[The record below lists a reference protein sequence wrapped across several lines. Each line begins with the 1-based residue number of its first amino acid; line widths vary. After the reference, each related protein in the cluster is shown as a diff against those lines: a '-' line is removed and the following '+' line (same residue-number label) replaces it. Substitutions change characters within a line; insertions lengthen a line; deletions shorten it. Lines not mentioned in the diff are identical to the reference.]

1 MKSLYNY
8 FFVCCFILA
17 GCDDK
22 VQKVIVLKENGSWC
36 WFQDERAIIYNN
48 QLIFGSVADRYG
60 KHGEA
65 LDGNIEVTS
74 YDLETNTNLGTFVLH
89 ERLEAD
95 DHNVPAFL
103 PLLDGRLLSV
113 YSKHNTDSLI
123 RYRISKRTHA
133 TEWDD
138 EQTIKGTG
146 GVTYSNLHFLQSENN
161 GKGRI
166 YNFYRGADRSPYYVF
181 SDDQAKS
188 WQAGNNLLTFETR
201 FPYLK
206 YASDGKSKIHF
217 ITTESHPI
225 FWGCSIF
232 HGYIENEK
240 AYTSDGKL
248 IRDLKE
254 GPIQPDEATQIFEGD
269 EQNNAWTIDLHL
281 DKNNNPYVVYS
292 VRKNTDHIQYRYARW
307 DGSSWNDHFLSFAGR
322 ALYEDEQHYSG
333 LVALDPDNPDVIYI
347 STDAHPVT
355 ETPLISTRDNV
366 RHYEIYKGTTTDS
379 GQTWEWVPLT
389 QNSTQDN
396 VRPIM
401 PKGNNEFKA
410 VLWLR
415 GSIKS
420 YVDYNFDVV
429 GLINP

>member
-1 MKSLYNY
+1 MMSAY
-8 FFVCCFILA
+8 
-17 GCDDK
+17 DDNE
-22 VQKVIVLKENGSWC
+22 QKVIVFKENGSWC
-36 WFQDERAIIYNN
+36 WFQDERAIIYNK

-60 KHGEA
+60 KNGEQ

-74 YDLETNTNLGTFVLH
+74 YDLKSNKSLGTFTLH
-89 ERLEAD
+89 EKLEAD
-95 DHNVPAFL
+95 DHNVPAVMTL
-103 PLLDGRLLSV
+103 QDGRLLSV

-123 RYRISKRTHA
+123 RYRISKHTD
-133 TEWDD
+133 TTDWEE

-188 WQAGNNLLTFETR
+188 WQAGNNLVTFETR

-206 YASDGKSKIHF
+206 YASDGKNKIHF

-225 FWGCSIF
+225 FLGCSIY
-232 HGYIENEK
+232 HGYIEKEK
-240 AYTSDGKL
+240 VYTSAGKL

-254 GPIQPDEATQIFEGD
+254 GPIQPFEATKIFQGD
-269 EQNNAWTIDLHL
+269 TLKNAWTIDLHL
-281 DKNNNPYVVYS
+281 DKNDKPYIAYS
-292 VRKNTDHIQYRYARW
+292 VRKDTDHIQYRYARW
-307 DGSSWNDHFLSFAGR
+307 DGESWNDHFLAFAGR
-322 ALYEDEQHYSG
+322 ALYEAERHYSG
-333 LVALDPDNPDVIYI
+333 LVALDPDNPDVVYI
-347 STDAHPVT
+347 STDADPVT

-366 RHYEIYKGTTTDS
+366 RHYEIYKGTTADS
-379 GQTWEWVPLT
+379 GRTWEWTPVT
-389 QNSTQDN
+389 QHSIQDN

-401 PKGNNEFKA
+401 PKGSNEFKA

-420 YVDYNFDVV
+420 YEDYNFDVV